1 MLAVNGNSYFSN
13 EDSRIYVNDL
23 AYEMGFRTGDRILK
37 FDDYV
42 PEDFTMLQADLARR
56 SVKTAT
62 VLRDKDTVLLYIDR
76 SMIGEV
82 LNSPGMFSLAVPFQ
96 VDSLAQ
102 GSVNVALRHG
112 DRVIAID
119 STKVSYV
126 QDAWE
131 ALKANAGKDVTAS
144 VVRGADTLDVPV
156 KVDTAGRIGVVLQIP
171 GLQKRTYTFAQAI
184 PAGIK
189 YTWDM
194 VAGYTRDIKLV
205 ATPSTGA
212 YKSVGSFIAIG
223 QVFPSVWNWTIFLNL
238 LALLSI
244 MLGVMNLIPIP
255 GLDGGHLLFI
265 IVEMVTG
272 RKPGDKFLIVMQMI
286 GMLILLAIMVL
297 AFGNDIFRL
306 LR

>member
-1 MLAVNGNSYFSN
+1 MGMIADNGNCYYSN

-82 LNSPGMFSLAVPFQ
+82 LNSPRMFSLAVPFQ
-96 VDSLAQ
+96 VDSLAE
-102 GSVNVALRHG
+102 GSVNAALRHG

-131 ALKANAGKDVTAS
+131 ALKVNAGKDVTAC

-189 YTWDM
+189 YTWNM

-205 ATPSTGA
+205 ATRSFSVAIPSADAPPRTP
-212 YKSVGSFIAIG
+212 YT
-223 QVFPSVWNWTIFLNL
+223 TIF
-238 LALLSI
+238 SSK
-244 MLGVMNLIPIP
+244 GLIPC
-255 GLDGGHLLFI
+255 
-265 IVEMVTG
+265 VTA
-272 RKPGDKFLIVMQMI
+272 VSW
-286 GMLILLAIMVL
+286 
-297 AFGNDIFRL
+297 RL
-306 LR
+306 SPRRGY